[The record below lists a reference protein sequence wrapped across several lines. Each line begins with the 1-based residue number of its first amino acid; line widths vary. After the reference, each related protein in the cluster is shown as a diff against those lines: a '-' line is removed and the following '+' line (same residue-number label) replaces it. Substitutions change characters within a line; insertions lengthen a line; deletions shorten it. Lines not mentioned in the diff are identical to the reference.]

1 MCGILGVLS
10 PTELDR
16 AAFHSAL
23 TKMSHRGPDG
33 EGRLENENILLGH
46 RRLAILDLTDSG
58 HQPMID
64 TASGVAIV
72 FNGEI
77 YNYIEIRDELLSAGI
92 NFKSRCDTE
101 VLLQAYLRW
110 GADMLPRLNGMWAF
124 AIWDPRDRSL
134 ILSRDRFGKK
144 PLYYANVDGR
154 LLFASE
160 PKALFRLH
168 PALATPSAAGV
179 VDFFAASEMHA
190 SAGTFYHHVRSLPA
204 ATYAIV
210 HAGQSEVFPQTFW
223 TYPEGRAADWS
234 QTFDFEELFNSAV
247 ALRLR
252 SDVPVGLTLS
262 GGLDSSAIL
271 AACSEISARPLQCFT
286 SVYGSE
292 QGGEEAWARKAA
304 DIAGAPLVSVDSG
317 LEDWQATLE
326 RAVECLDSPSYS
338 PAIVPLWAIMKTAK
352 AQGVTVLLEG
362 QGADELL
369 GGYPRYFPAMLSQMA
384 RRSGGSR
391 RLATDLARLS
401 STFGWKWMALW
412 SLRQSLPG
420 PYKSWSRMK
429 GGNGLLRD
437 ELMAGRE
444 SAAEGVDLFDM
455 LRTDHSRKILPAL
468 LHYGDAISMAHGVE
482 SRLPFMDYRLVEQV
496 FLARP
501 TLMVDGRTKAPIREY
516 LNNRGFG
523 VIASR
528 MDKKGYPTPVR
539 GWLSGRGGE
548 FLECTLAE
556 ANNPVWDYLQ
566 PSRVRALLK
575 ASRTGS
581 ETAVFHLFKV
591 ATAAIWLSNTKAAR
605 ISADVTP

>member
-16 AAFHSAL
+16 ATFHSAL
-23 TKMSHRGPDG
+23 TEISHRGPDG
-33 EGRLENENILLGH
+33 EGRFENENILLGH

-64 TASGVAIV
+64 RASGVTIV

-92 NFKSRCDTE
+92 KFKSRSDTE

-110 GADMLPRLNGMWAF
+110 GAEMLPRLNGMWAF

-134 ILSRDRFGKK
+134 FLSRDRFGKK

-168 PALATPSAAGV
+168 PALATPSAAGIA
-179 VDFFAASEMHA
+179 DFFAASEMHA
-190 SAGTFYHHVRSLPA
+190 SAGTFYYQVSSLPA
-204 ATYAIV
+204 ASYAIV
-210 HAGQSEVFPQTFW
+210 HAGNNEVCPRTFW
-223 TYPEGRAADWS
+223 TYPEGQAADPL
-234 QTFDFEELFNSAV
+234 QPFDFEKLFNSAV

-292 QGGEEAWARKAA
+292 QRGEEAWARKAA

-317 LEDWQATLE
+317 LEDWHETLE
-326 RAVECLDSPSYS
+326 CAVRSLDSPSYS
-338 PAIVPLWAIMKTAK
+338 PAIIPLWAIMKTAK
-352 AQGVTVLLEG
+352 AQGITVLLEG

-384 RRSGGSR
+384 RRNGGSR
-391 RLATDLARLS
+391 WLVTDISHLS
-401 STFGWKWMALW
+401 RTFGWKWMALW

-420 PYKSWSRMK
+420 PYKAWSRRK
-429 GGNGLLRD
+429 SGSGLLRD
-437 ELMAGRE
+437 EFMTGRE
-444 SAAEGVDLFDM
+444 SPAEDVDLFDM
-455 LRTDHSRKILPAL
+455 LRADHSRKILPAL

-482 SRLPFMDYRLVEQV
+482 SRLPFTDYRLVEQV

-501 TLMVDGRTKAPIREY
+501 ALMVNGRTKAHIRDY
-516 LNNRGFG
+516 LDNRGFG
-523 VIASR
+523 VIANR
-528 MDKKGYPTPVR
+528 MDKTGYPTPVR
-539 GWLSGRGGE
+539 DWLGGRGGE
-548 FLECTLAE
+548 FLEDTLAE

-566 PSRVRALLK
+566 PSRVRALMD
-575 ASRTGS
+575 ASSAGS
-581 ETAVFHLFKV
+581 ETAVFQLFKV

-605 ISADVTP
+605 ISA